1 MHNQN
6 IYLNIWKWKYNSLP
20 FLYKQN
26 VKNSLV
32 QGNKF
37 GNQDLQP
44 QMQQM
49 SQSKKN
55 KLEMFRKKKQLKKKQ
70 MRVIC
75 KKILIFGSS

>member
-6 IYLNIWKWKYNSLP
+6 IYLNLWKWKYNSLP

-44 QMQQM
+44 RCNRCH
-49 SQSKKN
+49 S
-55 KLEMFRKKKQLKKKQ
+55 LRK
-70 MRVIC
+70 IN
-75 KKILIFGSS
+75 